1 MEGTLE
7 VVSQSVSGAGP
18 AREQPHV
25 VLVPKS
31 TCHGRRPCAPRGAAP
46 FAVTRYRIVKPLVV
60 TAAIVGVALTWAAP
74 AAAQSVHLAVVV
86 GLAGEPEHAELFQ
99 RWASTLVDGA
109 TERLG
114 IARDHVIYLAEQPE
128 KDPKRATGKSTK
140 AEVERALA
148 TIAKG
153 AGEEDVVFIVLIGH
167 GTFDGK
173 VAKFNLVG
181 PDMTPA
187 NFEPLLES
195 IPSKQIVFVNTASS
209 SAPFLEELAGPG
221 RTIVTATRTGS
232 ERFATLFG
240 GYFVDALM
248 SDSADADKN
257 RRISLLEAFDAAKLG
272 VARAYEQEGIML
284 TEHPLLDDAGD
295 KKGTTDPKAD
305 GKIGRVASILSL
317 GTPRAAEAA
326 PVDPKLRALHEE
338 RRALERRVEGL
349 KLMKNGMEPVR
360 YASELEKLLT
370 ELALKGKEIRDIEG
384 RK

>member
-1 MEGTLE
+1 MRATL
-7 VVSQSVSGAGP
+7 
-18 AREQPHV
+18 
-25 VLVPKS
+25 L
-31 TCHGRRPCAPRGAAP
+31 
-46 FAVTRYRIVKPLVV
+46 
-60 TAAIVGVALTWAAP
+60 TAAIVFAAMAWAAP
-74 AAAQSVHLAVVV
+74 VSAQSVHLAVVV

-99 RWASTLVDGA
+99 RWAATLIDGA

-128 KDPKRATGKSTK
+128 KDPKRATGKSTR
-140 AEVERALA
+140 AEVERALTA
-148 TIAKG
+148 IAKQ
-153 AGEEDVVFIVLIGH
+153 AREEDVVFVVLIGH

-187 NFEPLLES
+187 NFEPLLKR

-209 SAPFLEELAGPG
+209 SAPFLEELSGPG

-232 ERFATLFG
+232 ERFSTLFG

-305 GKIGRVASILSL
+305 GKIGRVAAILSL
-317 GTPRAAEAA
+317 GTPQAAEAMSA
-326 PVDPKLRALHEE
+326 DPKLRALHEE

-349 KLMKNGMEPVR
+349 KLMKSGMEPAR

-370 ELALKGKEIRDIEG
+370 DLALKGREIRDLEA
-384 RK
+384 KK